1 MSMKATKEYVE
12 LKAKRY
18 RLLRVKK
25 TKDQILT
32 EVVKTTGYGRK
43 HVIRLL
49 GSYTSRKHKNGRR
62 PGRTRKLAFE
72 DIFLIKELGKPVALI
87 TYKMCLFRGFSITF
101 GVPVFEAMRSS
112 DFIFL

>member
-1 MSMKATKEYVE
+1 MKATKEYVE

-25 TKDQILT
+25 TKGQILT

-72 DIFLIKELGKPVALI
+72 DIFLIKEIRQTSNAPLI
-87 TYKMCLFRGFSITF
+87 TYHQDALSFRAFSITF
-101 GVPVFEAMRSS
+101 GALYF
-112 DFIFL
+112 